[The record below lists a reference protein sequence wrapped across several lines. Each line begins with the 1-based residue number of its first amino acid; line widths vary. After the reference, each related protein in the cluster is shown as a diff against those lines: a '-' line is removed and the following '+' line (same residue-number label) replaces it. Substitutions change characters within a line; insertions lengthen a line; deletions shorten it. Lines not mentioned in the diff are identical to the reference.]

1 MTTKLTNALS
11 KVFTEIQYHGTALT
25 PDIAAQVARGKIDH
39 LPAKPHF
46 WAISSR
52 SIAADY
58 AERANKRTQ
67 YPAVLLTIATRQKKR
82 YPHED
87 RADESECFMHMYP
100 ALDTRKEPIYVISV
114 IPLNETTEDR
124 ANTASKVAFISRLA
138 LTAIAIAYM
147 CKTS

>member
-1 MTTKLTNALS
+1 MEAMIVELTNTLS
-11 KVFTEIQYHGTALT
+11 KIFNKIQYHGTALT

-39 LPAKPHF
+39 LPAKPSF
-46 WAISSR
+46 WATTDR
-52 SIAADY
+52 SYAVAQ
-58 AERANKRTQ
+58 AERARKYTG
-67 YPAVLLTIATRQKKR
+67 YPAVLLTISTRQIAL
-82 YPHED
+82 P
-87 RADESECFMHMYP
+87 APFGFP

-147 CKTS
+147 YKTS